1 MQYFNGYTFEEFEE
15 RYGRKPYSYCNGYK
29 VFLDDLK
36 WYSEDRVDIDWVKRR
51 IRQAQ
56 EDGTDIRYLFET
68 EDERYIRE
76 KREEEA
82 KRERMRQNLREN
94 GIIK

>member
-1 MQYFNGYTFEEFEE
+1 MKYFEGYTFEEFEE
-15 RYGRKPYSYCNGYK
+15 KYGFKPYSYFEGHK
-29 VFLDDLK
+29 IFLDDLK

-56 EDGTDIRYLFET
+56 EDGIDVRYLFET
-68 EDERYIRE
+68 EDERYARE
-76 KREEEA
+76 QQEEETR
-82 KRERMRQNLREN
+82 KQRILENLRKN